1 MTILLILYSLWTC
14 VELHFAVLPNKPP
27 QHGSQENAHNWLKL
41 NWLQCRSWKYSPGTR
56 KLIWSTTW
64 ARWTKSQASSICTS
78 LRILSMMTSAGNSPE
93 RVQSTH
99 RPTTCNNIHHH
110 QLQPCWQTT
119 THPHTISPFSL
130 SRHRTEPRCITC
142 DLTEVLWSSRYYY
155 ANCTHFD
162 VHVSPTSSISTDRG
176 IENYVLECLGPGL
189 PLAGKWLRVYTGI
202 CWWWA
207 RITMMMTGRHCVKQ
221 GRVFCSG

>member
-1 MTILLILYSLWTC
+1 MTILLILYSLWNC

-27 QHGSQENAHNWLKL
+27 QHRNQENAHNWLKL

-56 KLIWSTTW
+56 RLIWSTTW

-110 QLQPCWQTT
+110 QLPPCWQTT

-130 SRHRTEPRCITC
+130 SLSLSAQNGAPMHHMRPDGGAVEQPVLLRQLHALRCARQSDVFHLHRPGHRELRPGVPRSR
-142 DLTEVLWSSRYYY
+142 SS
-155 ANCTHFD
+155 
-162 VHVSPTSSISTDRG
+162 S
-176 IENYVLECLGPGL
+176 
-189 PLAGKWLRVYTGI
+189 
-202 CWWWA
+202 
-207 RITMMMTGRHCVKQ
+207 GR
-221 GRVFCSG
+221 